1 VGAFTSNE
9 RLVGHIPIEF
19 SKIMNQFITKD
30 GNRVELKVLGK
41 RKREVGL
48 VVPVKCIV
56 LSAIKNIS

>member
-1 VGAFTSNE
+1 
-9 RLVGHIPIEF
+9 
-19 SKIMNQFITKD
+19 MNQFITKD